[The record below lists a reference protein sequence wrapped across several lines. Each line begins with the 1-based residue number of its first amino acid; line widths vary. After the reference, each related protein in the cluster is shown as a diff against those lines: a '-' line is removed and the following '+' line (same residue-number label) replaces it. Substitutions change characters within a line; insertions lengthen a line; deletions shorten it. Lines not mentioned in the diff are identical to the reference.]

1 MSGTQYPDNFPSS
14 PNHGDIHIYQDE
26 IYVWDSSA
34 PKADGT
40 GAWRRNESE
49 VYYIDYLKQALVDI
63 HNLKARVSALE
74 SS

>member
-1 MSGTQYPDNFPSS
+1 M
-14 PNHGDIHIYQDE
+14 
-26 IYVWDSSA
+26 YVWDASA

-49 VYYIDYLKQALVDI
+49 VDYIDYLKQALVDI

>member
-26 IYVWDSSA
+26 MYVWDSSA

-49 VYYIDYLKQALVDI
+49 VDYIDYLKQITTPDRIRNHFIAEI
-63 HNLKARVSALE
+63 E
-74 SS
+74 E

>member
-1 MSGTQYPDNFPSS
+1 MAFPTNPS
-14 PNHGDIHIYQDE
+14 NGDIHVEDGE
-26 IYVWDSSA
+26 FYVYDSSFQ
-34 PKADGT
+34 KQTTT

-74 SS
+74 SK